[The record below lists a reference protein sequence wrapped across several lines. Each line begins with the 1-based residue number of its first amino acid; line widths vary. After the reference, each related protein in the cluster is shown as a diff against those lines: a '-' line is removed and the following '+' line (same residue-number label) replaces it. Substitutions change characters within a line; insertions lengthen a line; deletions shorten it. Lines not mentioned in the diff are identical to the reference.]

1 MVEATVNPK
10 YQRIKDYLM
19 DMSKDN
25 NISEEFIDRF
35 VYNYMNR
42 DKWIQSDVLYEWFG
56 KCHFKHY
63 RSFTQEIRKQLI
75 LDIEYRV
82 QLKNAGSKTILSLS

>member
-35 VYNYMNR
+35 VYNYMNK
-42 DKWIQSDVLYEWFG
+42 DKWLLSTIVYDFWFN
-56 KCHFKHY
+56 
-63 RSFTQEIRKQLI
+63 
-75 LDIEYRV
+75 EYY
-82 QLKNAGSKTILSLS
+82 SKYTNFL